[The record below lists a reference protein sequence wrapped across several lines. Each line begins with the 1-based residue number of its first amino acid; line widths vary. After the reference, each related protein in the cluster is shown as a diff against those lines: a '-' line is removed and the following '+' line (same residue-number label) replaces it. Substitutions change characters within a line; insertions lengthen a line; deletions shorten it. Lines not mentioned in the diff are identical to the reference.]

1 MATQTDHGL
10 TPRGP
15 LARADRAIA
24 AALRG
29 ISVASLCALFA
40 TVTFVVVTRVF
51 GLRSAGWTDELIEL
65 SFGWLIFPCAAS
77 LWRTR
82 SHFTVDLLE
91 QMITSPAVRRA
102 LAITVEVLCLVFL
115 VVFVYESAVF
125 VEASASERSPV
136 FGYSRAYWYVVMP
149 IAGTIMVAYSLAR
162 LVAAV
167 RRKELVLR

>member
-1 MATQTDHGL
+1 MRS
-10 TPRGP
+10 RGA
-15 LARADRAIA
+15 LARADRVVA
-24 AALRG
+24 AALKAV
-29 ISVASLCALFA
+29 SVASLCALFV
-40 TVTFVVVTRVF
+40 TVAFVVITRIF

-65 SFGWLIFPCAAS
+65 SFGWLIFPCAAA
-77 LWRTR
+77 LWRTK

-91 QMITSPAVRRA
+91 QTITRPSVRRA
-102 LAITVEVLCLVFL
+102 LAILVEALCLVFL

-136 FGYSRAYWYVVMP
+136 FGYSRVYWYVVMP
-149 IAGTIMVAYSLAR
+149 IAGTIMAAYSVAR

>member
-1 MATQTDHGL
+1 MSPGGML
-10 TPRGP
+10 G
-15 LARADRAIA
+15 RADRALA

-29 ISVASLCALFA
+29 ISVACLAGLF
-40 TVTFVVVTRVF
+40 VTIAFVVITRVF
-51 GLRSAGWTDELIEL
+51 ALRSAGWTDELIEL
-65 SFGWLIFPCAAS
+65 LFGWLLFPCAAS
-77 LWRTR
+77 LWRTK

-91 QMITSPAVRRA
+91 QTIASPAVRRA

-115 VVFVYESAVF
+115 AVFVYESAVF

-149 IAGTIMVAYSLAR
+149 IAGAIMAAYSVAR

-167 RRKELVLR
+167 QRKELVLS

>member
-1 MATQTDHGL
+1 MAAQADHGM
-10 TPRGP
+10 TPPGP

-24 AALRG
+24 AALRV

-40 TVTFVVVTRVF
+40 TVAFVVITRVF

-77 LWRTR
+77 LWRTK

-91 QMITSPAVRRA
+91 QTISSPAVRRA

-115 VVFVYESAVF
+115 VVFVVSGVGL
-125 VEASASERSPV
+125 VRLLP
-136 FGYSRAYWYVVMP
+136 GLWKKTTP
-149 IAGTIMVAYSLAR
+149 I
-162 LVAAV
+162 
-167 RRKELVLR
+167 